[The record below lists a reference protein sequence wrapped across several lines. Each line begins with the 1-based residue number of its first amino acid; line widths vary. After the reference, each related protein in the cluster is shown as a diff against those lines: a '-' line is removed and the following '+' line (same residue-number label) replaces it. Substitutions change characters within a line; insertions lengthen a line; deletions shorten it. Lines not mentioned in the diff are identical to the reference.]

1 MPRHKYRQ
9 YNQDTVKKAVE
20 AVVRKELSLNKASK
34 LYGIPRTT
42 IQDKVKGLVPVEA
55 RSGPKTNL
63 TMEEEDKLVSWAT
76 HMNEIGYGQTK
87 RELQLVV
94 KKILDQDGRKTQFA
108 NNLPGRDWWQRFLKR
123 HPQLTE
129 RQGEALGKER
139 AQLSHEKVEAWYDEF
154 ETYMKTSQDLDG
166 KGEEILKDPNRLFN
180 CDESGFPL
188 SGKIEKVLAPVGS
201 RNVYQITTSD
211 KKQITVLACMNAAGL
226 YLPPMLIYPGVRFRY
241 YPLEGAPADWFMGR
255 SGNGWIDSEVF
266 YEWIANHFLP
276 EVKKHGVKFPVVLLV
291 DGHKSHV
298 SLETAEFCNK
308 NGIILYCFL
317 AHASHI
323 MQPCDLSFFR
333 SLKGHWTKEVK
344 EFTLQSD
351 GQTVT
356 KVNFAGVFAK
366 AWKKSTIKETAMN
379 GFRSAGIFPFNKNAY
394 DKSKILQGE
403 QNTNT
408 EDCVVSEVQQQK
420 SCPPAATAG
429 LQAFES
435 CISEEKKWLFEKRFA
450 EKYDIQTDELYNV
463 WKKLKVG
470 STTVEEGDQQ
480 TPEETPKP
488 SQAGPSRISTAFED
502 HLRFP
507 KAPSTSLSTKQ
518 KLNEQLPKAISGEKF
533 RKYLKDKQ
541 QEREEEETRKQKNR
555 EEREAK
561 KAAKEKEKQEKEKEK
576 SLRNT
581 GRSALEKE
589 NEEEEEEDTS
599 DESDDEVNEVCAN
612 CGRRYRGEW
621 EDKNWIGC
629 VNCPRW
635 YHRRCTDISDITS
648 MTEEE
653 VNAIDWFCPEC

>member
-1 MPRHKYRQ
+1 M
-9 YNQDTVKKAVE
+9 E
-20 AVVRKELSLNKASK
+20 AE
-34 LYGIPRTT
+34 
-42 IQDKVKGLVPVEA
+42 
-55 RSGPKTNL
+55 
-63 TMEEEDKLVSWAT
+63 
-76 HMNEIGYGQTK
+76 TK
-87 RELQLVV
+87 LVV
-94 KKILDQDGRKTQFA
+94 KKILDQDGRKTQFG

-139 AQLSHEKVEAWYDEF
+139 AQLWHEKVEAWYDEF

-166 KGEEILKDPNRLFN
+166 K
-180 CDESGFPL
+180 
-188 SGKIEKVLAPVGS
+188 
-201 RNVYQITTSD
+201 
-211 KKQITVLACMNAAGL
+211 
-226 YLPPMLIYPGVRFRY
+226 GVRFRY

-291 DGHKSHV
+291 DGHKPV
-298 SLETAEFCNK
+298 
-308 NGIILYCFL
+308 
-317 AHASHI
+317 
-323 MQPCDLSFFR
+323 FR
-333 SLKGHWTKEVK
+333 SLEGHWTKEVK

-394 DKSKILQGE
+394 KSKILQGE

-408 EDCVVSEVQQQK
+408 EDCVVAEVQQQK

-480 TPEETPKP
+480 RPEETP
-488 SQAGPSRISTAFED
+488 
-502 HLRFP
+502 
-507 KAPSTSLSTKQ
+507 

-561 KAAKEKEKQEKEKEK
+561 KKEK
-576 SLRNT
+576 
-581 GRSALEKE
+581 
-589 NEEEEEEDTS
+589 
-599 DESDDEVNEVCAN
+599 
-612 CGRRYRGEW
+612 
-621 EDKNWIGC
+621 
-629 VNCPRW
+629 
-635 YHRRCTDISDITS
+635 
-648 MTEEE
+648 
-653 VNAIDWFCPEC
+653 